1 MENNRTQN
9 KISFTYGAICGLI
22 SIVLFLLFYF
32 MGTDI
37 QSKAPQYLSYAVLA
51 IVIILGIKSYR
62 DQDLGGNISYSK
74 ALGTGTLIAL
84 YSGLISAAFSV
95 VFFMYIAP
103 DMIDQII
110 AAAQENMV
118 KQGLSEEQ
126 MQMGIDWTRKF
137 MQPSWLFVFSVITNV
152 FLGFVFSLL
161 IAVFLKK
168 EDTPF
173 NSTQG

>member
-1 MENNRTQN
+1 M
-9 KISFTYGAICGLI
+9 TYGAICGLV

-37 QSKAPQYLSYAVLA
+37 QSRAPQYLSYAVLV
-51 IVIILGIKSYR
+51 IVIIMGIKSYR
-62 DQDLGGNISYSK
+62 DQDLGGYISYSK

-84 YSGLISAAFSV
+84 YSGIISAAFSII
-95 VFFMYIAP
+95 FFMFIAP
-103 DMIDQII
+103 EMTEQII
-110 AAAQENMV
+110 AAAQENMA
-118 KQGLSEEQ
+118 KQGMSEEQ

-137 MQPSWLFVFSVITNV
+137 MQPTWLFTFSVLTTV

-168 EDTPF
+168 EDSPF
-173 NSTQG
+173 KSNIG